1 MPIREQNL
9 YFCIPI
15 QKMNTCLTS
24 NIYKLY
30 LIKVSHW
37 LMLTMPVILIFYNAN
52 NLSVRHLFMIQA
64 AYSLTIVLFELP
76 SGYLADRWG
85 RKKTIIAGA
94 LLNFGGYLMYS
105 VSYGFEGFLVAQLML
120 GIGMSFMS
128 GSDTAMLYDTLASM
142 GQQNRYLKI
151 EGRMTSVGNF
161 AEAAAGIAA
170 GFLLLV
176 SPRFPFIC
184 QAFVALIAVPAA
196 FLLIEPP
203 LPAHLNKPGPRE
215 LLNTLKNAL
224 FVHPDLRRNL
234 FLSSV
239 LGASTL
245 TMAWFVQPFFQKT
258 GVPETLYGILWTVLN
273 ASVGLTALMAYR
285 IERRLGEKQSVRLV
299 VAFTTA
305 GYLSLAAFQSAW
317 AILFILMFYLVRG
330 IATPVLKDYLNKHL
344 TADTRASVLS
354 LRSLLIRGIFA
365 ILGPLWGWATD
376 HISLQSALIMAGI
389 SYLIFA
395 LPFLG
400 LRIAGLHGRKKTI

>member
-1 MPIREQNL
+1 
-9 YFCIPI
+9 
-15 QKMNTCLTS
+15 
-24 NIYKLY
+24 
-30 LIKVSHW
+30 
-37 LMLTMPVILIFYNAN
+37 MLTMPVILIFYNAN
-52 NLSVRHLFMIQA
+52 KLEIRHLFVIQA

-85 RKKTIIAGA
+85 RKKTLLAGA
-94 LLNFGGYLMYS
+94 LLNFGGYLVYS
-105 VSYGFEGFLVAQLML
+105 VSFGFEGFLMAQVML
-120 GIGMSFMS
+120 GIGQSFMS

-142 GQQNRYLKI
+142 GQQKRYLKI

-161 AEAAAGIAA
+161 AEALAGITA

-196 FLLIEPP
+196 FLLVEPP
-203 LPAHLNKPGPRE
+203 LPAHLHKPGPKE
-215 LLNTLKNAL
+215 LLNTLRNAL

-285 IERRLGEKQSVRLV
+285 IERRLGEKHSVWLV

-305 GYLSLAAFQSAW
+305 GYIALAAFQSAW

-354 LRSLLIRGIFA
+354 LRSLIIRGIFA
-365 ILGPLWGWATD
+365 TLGPVWGWATD
-376 HISLQSALIMAGI
+376 HISLQSALVMAGI
-389 SYLIFA
+389 TYLIFA

-400 LRIAGLHGRKKTI
+400 IRISGLYGKRNQPDR

>member
-1 MPIREQNL
+1 
-9 YFCIPI
+9 
-15 QKMNTCLTS
+15 
-24 NIYKLY
+24 
-30 LIKVSHW
+30 
-37 LMLTMPVILIFYNAN
+37 MLTMPVILIFYNAN
-52 NLSVRHLFMIQA
+52 KLEIRHLFVIQA

-85 RKKTIIAGA
+85 RKKTLLAGA

-105 VSYGFEGFLVAQLML
+105 VSYGFEGFLMAQLML

-196 FLLIEPP
+196 LLLIEPP
-203 LPAHLNKPGPRE
+203 LPAHLNKPRPRE

-245 TMAWFVQPFFQKT
+245 TMAWFVQPFLQKT

-285 IERRLGEKQSVRLV
+285 IERRLGEKRSVWLV
-299 VAFTTA
+299 VVFTTA
-305 GYLSLAAFQSAW
+305 GYIALASFQSAW

-354 LRSLLIRGIFA
+354 LRSLIIRGIFA
-365 ILGPLWGWATD
+365 TLGPVWGWATD
-376 HISLQSALIMAGI
+376 HISLQSALVMAGI
-389 SYLIFA
+389 TYLIFA

-400 LRIAGLHGRKKTI
+400 IRISGLYGKRNQPDR